1 MTAPT
6 PDASGRATSDVAT
19 TAPNAASAAA
29 PLLEVRDL
37 RTYFRTDAGVARSV
51 DGVSFTVG
59 AGETVGLVGES
70 GCGKSVTALSILR
83 LVQPPGRIEPGSSI
97 RFEGRDL
104 VTLPEREMR
113 RVRGNRI
120 AMVFQE
126 PMSALNPVFT
136 VCDQISDALR
146 TNLGLSKAQ
155 ARERVVELLSLV
167 GIPSPRKRLDSYVH
181 EFSGGMRQ
189 RVMLAMAL
197 SCNPGF
203 LIADEPTTALDVTIQ
218 ATILELITGMIER
231 LGMSLLFIT
240 HNLGVVAHACDRV
253 GVMYASHI
261 VELGDTHEIF
271 ANPQHPYTVGL
282 LNSIPRLDGQAKYLT
297 PIAGSVCNMM
307 EPPSGCKFHP
317 RCTHAMDVCRREIP
331 RLKEV
336 APGHLAACHLHD
348 RGTA

>member
-1 MTAPT
+1 MAETVLELDDLTVRFRLRRGDLTA
-6 PDASGRATSDVAT
+6 V
-19 TAPNAASAAA
+19 N
-29 PLLEVRDL
+29 
-37 RTYFRTDAGVARSV
+37 
-51 DGVSFTVG
+51 GVSFSIRR
-59 AGETVGLVGES
+59 GETFGLVGKS
-70 GCGKSVTALSILR
+70 GSGKSVTARAIMR
-83 LVQPPGRIEPGSSI
+83 LIPDPPGEIPQGRIL
-97 RFEGRDL
+97 FEGGNVLDK
-104 VTLPEREMR
+104 TDAEMR
-113 RVRGNRI
+113 ALRGRRI

-136 VCDQISDALR
+136 VCEQISDALR
-146 TNLGLSKAQ
+146 SNLGMSKQ
-155 ARERVVELLSLV
+155 EARERVVELLSMV
-167 GIPSPRKRLDSYVH
+167 GIPSPQRRLDSYVH

-231 LGMSLLFIT
+231 FGMSLLFIT
-240 HNLGVVAHACDRV
+240 HNLGVVAHSCDTI
-253 GVMYASHI
+253 GVMYASHM
-261 VELGDTHEIF
+261 VELGEKREIF

-282 LNSIPRLDGQAKYLT
+282 LNSIPRLDTQSKYLT
-297 PIAGSVCNMM
+297 PITGSVCNMM

-317 RCTHAMDVCRREIP
+317 RCAHAMDVCRREVP

-348 RGTA
+348 RA